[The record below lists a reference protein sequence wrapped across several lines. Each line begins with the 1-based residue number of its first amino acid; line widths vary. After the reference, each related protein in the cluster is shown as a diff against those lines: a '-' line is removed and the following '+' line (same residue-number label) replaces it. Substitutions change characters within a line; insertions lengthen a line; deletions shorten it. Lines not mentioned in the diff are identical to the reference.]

1 MEMEVTIMGIQIS
14 EGCIVKTK
22 DHDGPLSHNYVVLS
36 VPQVPFKRGEFT
48 LTMSITSMSNADIEG
63 QIPVI
68 CNNAIGFIVPFA
80 IHSFNY
86 NSLDPRE
93 LKGFATPPF
102 ISWLDFKQLLLDS
115 FMSYINP
122 TKENIDDINRRISE
136 YTQKFNEFFHDKVEY
151 REIKAKRE
159 STLSLLRKE
168 EDEDPESQ
176 PVVEKVEK
184 KKDDTLLK
192 IPEKIPDSSFN
203 PYTAFSYKDRTYE
216 KAEKGVKITGRYGD
230 KQVVAPIYKKEE
242 KEEEGLPEPEDL
254 SISKTKRRYGKN
266 LIKSS
271 FSAEDQIR
279 QLGNLLAKYKSVRQ
293 WTPDIVV
300 TYCHIYDNNDVDK
313 MVAILKIDKQKLYN
327 LKYRCKKKMEKENIK
342 AI

>member
-1 MEMEVTIMGIQIS
+1 MGMKIS

-22 DHDGPLSHNYVVLS
+22 DHEGPLSHNYIVLS
-36 VPQVPFKRGEFT
+36 VPQIPFKRGEFT
-48 LTMSITSMSNADIEG
+48 MAMSITSMSNADIEG

-86 NSLDPRE
+86 DSLESRE
-93 LKGFATPPF
+93 IKGFATPPF
-102 ISWLDFKQLLLDS
+102 ISWLEFKQLLLDS
-115 FMSYINP
+115 FMSYIIP
-122 TKENIDDINRRISE
+122 TKENITDINRRLSN

-168 EDEDPESQ
+168 DEEELDPQPQPE
-176 PVVEKVEK
+176 PVVEKVVEK
-184 KKDDTLLK
+184 KDNTLLK

-203 PYTAFSYKDRTYE
+203 PYTAFSYKGRTYE
-216 KAEKGVKITGRYGD
+216 KGAKITGRYGD
-230 KQVVAPIYKKEE
+230 KQVVGTIYKKEE
-242 KEEEGLPEPEDL
+242 KEEGLPEPEDL
-254 SISKTKRRYGKN
+254 SAPKTKRRYGKN

-271 FSAEDQIR
+271 FSPEDQIR

-313 MVAILKIDKQKLYN
+313 MVAILKIDKQKLYS
-327 LKYRCKKKMEKENIK
+327 LKYRAKKKMEKENIK